1 LTLTVVKVNF
11 KETHMRCNHTQEDSY
26 WVKDGRGIPLAKVC
40 DKCIDEVLSQYNPVV
55 LGYYNESDV
64 DEPIDEDY

>member
-1 LTLTVVKVNF
+1 
-11 KETHMRCNHTQEDSY
+11 MRCNHTQEDSY

-55 LGYYNESDV
+55 LGHYNESDI
-64 DEPIDEDY
+64 DEQIDEDY